1 MLKINNNTKIR
12 SFDYSYSDFNNRL
25 ISIYFNT
32 RNTVISSPKILIAL
46 AGLNGAMTENEW
58 LNWSSKLLSIPQS
71 KSQHILDEFR
81 EWGILHSIDN
91 HPYSNKQINHSAF
104 KEKNKT
110 QPILICDINPVTE
123 YIVCFLQMFGFENI
137 SFLNDMTIDEELV
150 NNSVLFSSQDIGKSF
165 TKTLNF
171 QLDNNSD
178 PTNRKIDEIQILI
191 DPKNNCSDNDT
202 LTFSSLH
209 YSNMKKFGE
218 CRVFDEIKQ
227 SSTLIR
233 NICTAIYLVED
244 ILYSIHCGTVV

>member
-150 NNSVLFSSQDIGKSF
+150 NNFFLAGYWKVIYENSQFPIGQQFGSNKPQNRRNTNSYRSQKQLFRQRYAYFFISPLFQYEKIWRMSSF
-165 TKTLNF
+165 
-171 QLDNNSD
+171 
-178 PTNRKIDEIQILI
+178 
-191 DPKNNCSDNDT
+191 
-202 LTFSSLH
+202 
-209 YSNMKKFGE
+209 
-218 CRVFDEIKQ
+218 
-227 SSTLIR
+227 
-233 NICTAIYLVED
+233 
-244 ILYSIHCGTVV
+244 